1 MTEGLESD
9 TMPPTQIDI
18 NDTIILN
25 GHPDRYQVTGWD
37 FDPEDPDVDTIT
49 YIVIW
54 LGQTGPGTQIDMISY
69 NYIRH
74 PRALPWIRNLMQP
87 NYLRQV
93 LIWHPMKA
101 PREQG

>member
-54 LGQTGPGTQIDMISY
+54 LGQTGPGTQIDMNSMIY
-69 NYIRH
+69 ND
-74 PRALPWIRNLMQP
+74 NQP
-87 NYLRQV
+87 AHVYKVVGWDYNSASPNVETLTFNVEYQD
-93 LIWHPMKA
+93 
-101 PREQG
+101 